1 MRKFRW
7 LLLVCAIVFVI
18 QTPSALTA
26 ALAQARTDHR
36 LIPIMAMAF
45 LFRLGWICALLF
57 GWWKLRPNQVRPE
70 INLSQRQ
77 GPPGVFEIDRAYYL
91 SRPNSWWRFK
101 LLAYDE
107 VGKLAVSDT
116 QIVFQSGTRTIVIDQ
131 IRQVSY
137 GKQGRDFINDWVK
150 VEYIIGGAPQI
161 AFFADG
167 GSLGWDGV
175 RGGTAKLFQAM
186 KRLPA
191 LA

>member
-1 MRKFRW
+1 
-7 LLLVCAIVFVI
+7 
-18 QTPSALTA
+18 
-26 ALAQARTDHR
+26 
-36 LIPIMAMAF
+36 
-45 LFRLGWICALLF
+45 
-57 GWWKLRPNQVRPE
+57 
-70 INLSQRQ
+70 
-77 GPPGVFEIDRAYYL
+77 
-91 SRPNSWWRFK
+91 